1 MKLLRS
7 LRVRLL
13 LMFMFVV
20 IVTLATV
27 AFIQQQATTSAFQ
40 NYTNNVKQIYPVRKD
55 VLPIIDNI
63 LATYQSGNL
72 QGLKAQMA
80 EVVMENTVRVILVD
94 SNKRIVFDS
103 SQ

>member
-40 NYTNNVKQIYPVRKD
+40 NYTKSAKEIYPVRKD
-55 VLPIIDNI
+55 ILAIIDNI
-63 LATYQSGNL
+63 FATYQSGDTPA
-72 QGLKAQMA
+72 LKSQMA
-80 EVVMENTVRVILVD
+80 EVAMENEVRVILID
-94 SNKRIVFDS
+94 SNNRIVLD
-103 SQ
+103 